1 MPSHYTPPK
10 LSWVNVIEGGSKEL
24 VMFYP
29 TPSDV
34 GFRELAPT
42 AELVQVCG
50 LGETHVPSCTQML
63 IAVTRT
69 RARVKSPADL
79 FAGNGDLMTVDDA
92 GSAKET
98 HLQL

>member
-1 MPSHYTPPK
+1 M
-10 LSWVNVIEGGSKEL
+10 
-24 VMFYP
+24 
-29 TPSDV
+29 
-34 GFRELAPT
+34 
-42 AELVQVCG
+42 CG